1 MGLLNMDGFEV
12 CADMDCTW
20 LEQLNGGRWVAEVEV
35 AHIAACVVRLV
46 VDTGFGVG
54 IEAHKL
60 AVG

>member
-1 MGLLNMDGFEV
+1 MGLLNRGDCEIWAGR
-12 CADMDCTW
+12 DCTW
-20 LEQLNGGRWVAEVEV
+20 LGWLNGGRWAAEAEV

-60 AVG
+60 SMG